1 MLSGLGVQLLVA
13 RLAGVEGFGTWSL
26 FMNLFLIF
34 STLSDWGTSLNG
46 PRMMQLSGAETWIS
60 NARFWRMRLSWLAAV
75 GMLGVIIVFY
85 SAQASIL
92 LWGLPMV
99 ILYGFMSDWYDR
111 GIQRPDRVAY
121 RQMTQGITQ
130 FAGVAIVVW
139 FNGPLSMALAIYAG
153 IAALT
158 FLIWHRQQLP
168 EDSHPK
174 NVSWLGTQFP
184 VLLGWSAYFLSYN
197 LPVLLLGFFSGA
209 AITGFYSSHYF
220 LYTSL
225 GTLSVI
231 TMDVFMAKP
240 MDKGYG
246 KWLLFFTVIAMCG
259 IAASKWYY
267 PVLFAI
273 KGFAWDASLTFCMV
287 LLCALH
293 AWRLFSINRLL
304 KQVSVNSFGRWNML
318 SLGLHLALIAAIV
331 ILGKSYTPYSASVLL
346 LVAEGCT
353 LLFFQWIKIRSHV

>member
-60 NARFWRMRLSWLAAV
+60 NARFWRMRLSWFSAL
-75 GMLGVIIVFY
+75 GMLLVIFVFY
-85 SAQASIL
+85 SSQASIL

-99 ILYGFMSDWYDR
+99 IFYGFMSDWYDR

-121 RQMTQGITQ
+121 RQITQGIAQ
-130 FAGVAIVVW
+130 LAGVAIVVW
-139 FNGPLSMALAIYAG
+139 FNGSLSMALAIYAG
-153 IAALT
+153 IASLT
-158 FLIWHRQQLP
+158 FLIWHRQKLP
-168 EDSHPK
+168 EDIQPK
-174 NVSWLGTQFP
+174 NLRWLSTQFP
-184 VLLGWSAYFLSYN
+184 VLLGWSAYFLTYN
-197 LPVLLLGFFSGA
+197 LPVLILGFFSGA

-225 GTLSVI
+225 ATLSVI

-240 MDKGYG
+240 NSKEYG
-246 KWLLFFTVIAMCG
+246 KWLVLFTVLGMLG

-267 PVLFAI
+267 PILFDA
-273 KGFAWDASLTFCMV
+273 KGFAWDASLTLFMV
-287 LLCALH
+287 ILCALH
-293 AWRLFSINRLL
+293 AWRLFSINGLL
-304 KQVSVNSFGRWNML
+304 NQASTKSFGRWNML
-318 SLGLHLALIAAIV
+318 SLGLHLALIGALV
-331 ILGKSYTPYSASVLL
+331 LLGKSYTPYSASVML

-353 LLFFQWIKIRSHV
+353 LVVFKLIKRRSHV

>member
-85 SAQASIL
+85 STQASIL

-99 ILYGFMSDWYDR
+99 IFYGFMSDWYDR

-121 RQMTQGITQ
+121 RQITQGIAQ
-130 FAGVAIVVW
+130 LAGVAIVVW
-139 FNGPLSMALAIYAG
+139 FNGSLSMALAIYAG

-158 FLIWHRQQLP
+158 FLIWHRHQLP

-184 VLLGWSAYFLSYN
+184 VLLGWSAYFLTYN
-197 LPVLLLGFFSGA
+197 LPVLVLGFFSGA

-225 GTLSVI
+225 ATLSVI

-240 MDKGYG
+240 NSKEYG
-246 KWLLFFTVIAMCG
+246 KWLGLFTILAMLG

-267 PVLFAI
+267 PILFDA
-273 KGFAWDASLTFCMV
+273 KGFAWDASLTFFMV
-287 LLCALH
+287 MLCALH
-293 AWRLFSINRLL
+293 AWRLFSINGLL
-304 KQVSVNSFGRWNML
+304 NQASTKSFGRWNMW
-318 SLGLHLALIAAIV
+318 SLGLHLALIGALVA
-331 ILGKSYTPYSASVLL
+331 LGKSYTPYAASLLL
-346 LVAEGCT
+346 LVAEACT
-353 LLFFQWIKIRSHV
+353 LVVFQLIKRRSHV